1 MEQKIDL
8 VNTHKTTE
16 ENNKSDNSREDDKI
30 IDDSTWKSNVRLIK
44 FPKEE
49 YRRNGRNLSRV

>member
-8 VNTHKTTE
+8 VNTHKTAE

-30 IDDSTWKSNVRLIK
+30 IDDST
-44 FPKEE
+44 
-49 YRRNGRNLSRV
+49 